1 MKIVETVAE
10 LQWISR
16 AWRADGRGVG
26 FVPTMGALHAGH
38 LSLVEA
44 ASRPGDR
51 VIASIFVNPLQFG
64 AGEDLDSYPRPFEL
78 DRRLLHAAGVDVLFH
93 PTVAEMYPAG
103 ADTRVSPGP
112 VAVPLE
118 GKSRPGHF
126 TGVATV
132 VARLLNAA
140 LPDRAYFGQK
150 DAQQLAVIRALV
162 RDLAFPVDVVGCPTI
177 REASGLAMS
186 SRNGYLEPGQMDAA
200 LSLVRGLARAQR
212 IGRRGR
218 AGRVEAAIAEELR
231 AHPGV
236 KLEYAAVVNP
246 ETFAQLDPG
255 QLVGDSGLA
264 VVAARVGRAR
274 LIDNA
279 LVSGKELA
287 GFLAPP
293 LATRSIT
300 DPLLA
305 GTGVGAWN
313 A

>member
-1 MKIVETVAE
+1 VKIVETVAE
-10 LQWISR
+10 LQQLSR
-16 AWRADGRGVG
+16 AWRSEGRRVG

-38 LSLVEA
+38 MSLVEA

-64 AGEDLDSYPRPFEL
+64 AGEDLDSYPRPFER
-78 DRRLLHAAGVDVLFH
+78 DRRLLRAAGVDVLFH
-93 PTVAEMYPAG
+93 PGVAEMYPSG

-112 VAVPLE
+112 VALPLE

-162 RDLAFPVDVVGCPTI
+162 RDLAFPVAVVGCPTI
-177 REASGLAMS
+177 REANGLAMS
-186 SRNGYLEPGQMDAA
+186 SRNGYLEPGQTDAA
-200 LSLVRGLARAQR
+200 LSLVRALAAAQR
-212 IGRRGR
+212 IGPRGR
-218 AGRVEAAIAEELR
+218 AGQVEAAMAAVLQ
-231 AHPGV
+231 AQPGV
-236 KLEYAAVVNP
+236 KPEYAAVVDP
-246 ETFAQLDPG
+246 ETFARLEPG
-255 QLVGDSGLA
+255 QPVGDSGLA
-264 VVAARVGRAR
+264 VIAARVGRAR

-287 GFLAPP
+287 RFQAPP
-293 LATRSIT
+293 LPTRSAT
-300 DPLLA
+300 HPRLA
-305 GTGVGAWN
+305 GTGVSTWN